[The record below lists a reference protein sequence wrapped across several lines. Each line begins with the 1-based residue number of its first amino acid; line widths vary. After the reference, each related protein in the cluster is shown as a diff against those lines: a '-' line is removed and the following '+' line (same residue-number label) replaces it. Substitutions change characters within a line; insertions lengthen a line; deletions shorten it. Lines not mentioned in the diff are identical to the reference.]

1 MEKLLKV
8 GVISSTHGLKGEV
21 KVFPTT
27 DDVKRFRQL
36 KEVLLDAGDEKPV
49 LQIEQVKFFKQFVIL
64 KFKGIDDI
72 ERCHEVK
79 ANHIGENHEHSVYNA
94 QLSVVKHAFNVVGR
108 AAVTAS
114 VFGAALVNLGQRAFE
129 EGRRAA

>member
-1 MEKLLKV
+1 MQMPN
-8 GVISSTHGLKGEV
+8 ISAMSDTRG
-21 KVFPTT
+21 
-27 DDVKRFRQL
+27 
-36 KEVLLDAGDEKPV
+36 KEAVYL
-49 LQIEQVKFFKQFVIL
+49 
-64 KFKGIDDI
+64 KGIDDI

-94 QLSVVKHAFNVVGR
+94 QLSVMKHAFNVVGR

>member
-1 MEKLLKV
+1 MHHNDQQGSRDVENAHHRNQETGHLCNLL
-8 GVISSTHGLKGEV
+8 SASADADAEYQRNDAA
-21 KVFPTT
+21 
-27 DDVKRFRQL
+27 DDPRSDTRG
-36 KEVLLDAGDEKPV
+36 KEAVYL
-49 LQIEQVKFFKQFVIL
+49 
-64 KFKGIDDI
+64 KGIDDI